1 MKPVLGR
8 DYVKKCTEGLFAP
21 ITPGTV
27 QSFLL
32 MKNGKVDKIVEVS
45 SLVELLLATV
55 PKEDREI
62 FATYRD
68 QDCRSHFLESLS
80 HPKDQIIP
88 VRISPA
94 SYSLMVILDLIKP
107 EKEDLS
113 LLLGRVVKKFNLSVE
128 QQRVL
133 EGYAKTSQVLEGL
146 LKKKRAEVMDFLSTE
161 LEDLQDD
168 LVSQPKPWL
177 EVYESFARVWGEEK
191 DPVKRKQVY
200 RDLGYTKN
208 PKKTPELNK
217 KVLASKFK
225 EAYEGLEDA
234 SQIELG
240 NYLESSTAKLA
251 RAKKILLG

>member
-68 QDCRSHFLESLS
+68 QDCRS
-80 HPKDQIIP
+80 
-88 VRISPA
+88 
-94 SYSLMVILDLIKP
+94 P

-191 DPVKRKQVY
+191 NPVKRKQVY